1 MHPLVIGLGAARVG
15 SALTRPAMQKGLG
28 PYPFTAG
35 TDGSLSGAVKNLLG
49 NYPNANWNNGLHY
62 FNTALVFYRRS
73 DWQNAGISVT
83 SAFAVSGV
91 PVQLWQAQRANW
103 NNGLHYF
110 NTALVFYRRSDWQ
123 NAGISVTS
131 AFAVSGVPVQLW
143 QAQRAKWTQAQA
155 LSYLQVW
162 KAAYSSWLAR
172 RSTVSR

>member
-1 MHPLVIGLGAARVG
+1 
-15 SALTRPAMQKGLG
+15 MQKGLG
-28 PYPFTAG
+28 AYPFTAG

-49 NYPNANWNNGLHY
+49 NYPN
-62 FNTALVFYRRS
+62 
-73 DWQNAGISVT
+73 
-83 SAFAVSGV
+83 
-91 PVQLWQAQRANW
+91 ANW